1 MIADEEMEDLF
12 GIFGAEGED
21 EEDPNQLDPFIS
33 AVRDDNVEEIKK
45 LKGEESRDL
54 NGDVGDGYTPLQEA
68 ARWGKKGSIK
78 ALVELSAADAKLV
91 DSLGHTLVSRAVV
104 DGIDDTTTAETIELT
119 CVPRYRCRR
128 RSRLTRPVLPP
139 YTQLP
144 RRVLIRLSSS

>member
-1 MIADEEMEDLF
+1 MPQVIAEEMEDLF

-45 LKGEESRDL
+45 LYGEESRDL
-54 NGDVGDGYTPLQEA
+54 NADVGDGYTPLQEA

-78 ALVELSAADAKLV
+78 ALVELGADAKLV

-104 DGIDDTTTAETIELT
+104 DGIDDTTTAETIELLASPDIGADVKQADKT
-119 CVPRYRCRR
+119 GA
-128 RSRLTRPVLPP
+128 TP